1 MHATEDYLPVWLEL
15 RVDES
20 SWLFEFPAGEQR
32 AVVVGSHATSDVQVT
47 RDGVASAHFHFEREG
62 DGIVVVPGYRAALIV
77 DHVPAPEP
85 LTLAKRGRVEFC
97 GTVLVAI
104 VHDVPPLHMLL
115 DARNGTDRMMRHPDY
130 FEALPG
136 DWDTTALAI
145 AAVVV
150 PETTDAKPTSEAAE
164 DELDTMTTSAWRAVQ
179 DLVPLGPQGTVIMK
193 RPDAAAVPIDPPDE
207 RKPASLPPIAPTERM
222 RLERWTAAAASPESS
237 PTRVEVP
244 RPQGRGGHAA
254 PPRSS
259 SRPSFANPIEA
270 AATPSLAPTERVVVP
285 PKDRAS
291 ALAQLGI
298 AASRHPWRTA
308 AAALPVCAVIALALV
323 GAARLAGRPRTAFAS
338 EPALLVQARQAAS
351 KPAPTMSSEPRSRIA
366 PVTTLP
372 ASASAP
378 IVVASSSPSPPAV
391 VTIAPAQSASV
402 APVQAAAPGAAQRRP
417 RPSKRVF
424 LAK

>member
-1 MHATEDYLPVWLEL
+1 MHAIEDYLPLWLEL

-47 RDGVASAHFHFEREG
+47 RDGVASTHLHFEREA
-62 DGIVVVPGYRAALIV
+62 DRIVVVPGYRAALIV

-85 LTLAKRGRVEFC
+85 VALAKRARVEFC
-97 GTVLVAI
+97 GAVLVAI

-115 DARNGTDRMMRHPDY
+115 DARHGTDRMMRHPDY

-136 DWDTTALAI
+136 DLDTTALAI

-164 DELDTMTTSAWRAVQ
+164 DELDTMTTSAWRAVEA
-179 DLVPLGPQGTVIMK
+179 LVPLGPHGTVIMK
-193 RPDAAAVPIDPPDE
+193 CPDAPAVPVDPPDV

-222 RLERWTAAAASPESS
+222 RLEPWTAAAPAPESS

-244 RPQGRGGHAA
+244 RPRGGAGRVA
-254 PPRSS
+254 PAKSS
-259 SRPSFANPIEA
+259 SPPPFAKPAEA
-270 AATPSLAPTERVVVP
+270 AATASLAPTERAVVHT
-285 PKDRAS
+285 KNEAS

-298 AASRHPWRTA
+298 AASRHPLRIA
-308 AAALPVCAVIALALV
+308 VAALPVCAVLALALV
-323 GAARLAGRPRTAFAS
+323 GAARLAGRSPTASSS
-338 EPALLVQARQAAS
+338 EPASLVRAKRSAVQ
-351 KPAPTMSSEPRSRIA
+351 PAPTFSIEPPLRIA
-366 PVTTLP
+366 AETIP
-372 ASASAP
+372 AASAP
-378 IVVASSSPSPPAV
+378 VSVVVASSSSPAV
-391 VTIAPAQSASV
+391 VTIAGAPSASV
-402 APVQAAAPGAAQRRP
+402 APVQAAAPPVAQRRP

-424 LAK
+424 LSK